1 MSRFIEAP
9 QEVLNELNEVVD
21 EWFPNYK
28 SCNIKV
34 LMDSKRSK
42 SKGRTVFASIKKAN
56 DKEKYFTSS
65 NIYPDGADYLLFI
78 DDNIFSNIGKEDR
91 VRILRHELR
100 HIYFDS
106 EKDDPWKVIP
116 HDFEDF
122 VAEVELNKEDPNWSL
137 RVLEIAES
145 VYEK

>member
-1 MSRFIEAP
+1 
-9 QEVLNELNEVVD
+9 
-21 EWFPNYK
+21 
-28 SCNIKV
+28 
-34 LMDSKRSK
+34 MDSKRSK

-106 EKDDPWKVIP
+106 EKDDPWKVVP

-137 RVLEIAES
+137 RISEIAES
-145 VYEK
+145 IYEK